1 MNCPRCGAKLG
12 SGVTFCFNCN
22 ADLRQ
27 PVASAPRPQE
37 GASQAGA
44 PDIVDAGV
52 VYGTPVAR
60 LCAAILDGIVIGI
73 VYGVITVVLTA
84 PLGGARGTE
93 TARALVQ
100 LAALPIYWLYFAG
113 FEAARGAT
121 PGKKTVGLRVTD
133 LDGAPIS
140 FGRAT
145 ARYFMKIP
153 GTLLLGIG
161 LLMVAFTKRRQ
172 GLHDVVARTVVIEAD
187 PQPQGAAESSVF
199 PLSKTVIW
207 LLNILATP
215 ITGAILY
222 YAWRRDHRR
231 AAKYANQASLISFA
245 LWVSV
250 AVAVAFTPRGPVTS
264 EDTIRLSA
272 SQFYRLTMREARG
285 TTYELEASAP
295 EAAILL
301 GCVNGAALPAQ
312 IVLTATGI
320 QDVANSKRIPGREL
334 GRVTGPVAGARLECV
349 IANPNATD
357 VNVRFKLAVR

>member
-1 MNCPRCGAKLG
+1 MNCPRCGTKLG

-27 PVASAPRPQE
+27 PVAPAPKPR
-37 GASQAGA
+37 AGA
-44 PDIVDAGV
+44 QEPVAPAVVDTDV

-60 LCAAILDGIVIGI
+60 LCAAILAGIVIGI
-73 VYGVITVVLTA
+73 VYAIITTVLTA
-84 PLGGARGTE
+84 PLGGAPGTE

-133 LDGAPIS
+133 LEGAPIS

-153 GTLLLGIG
+153 GTLLVGIG
-161 LLMVAFTKRRQ
+161 LLMIAFTKRRQ
-172 GLHDVVARTVVIEAD
+172 GLHDLVARTLVIEAD
-187 PQPQGAAESSVF
+187 PQPQGAAESSAF

-222 YAWRRDHRR
+222 YAWRRDHRQ
-231 AAKYANQASLISFA
+231 AAKYANQASLISFV
-245 LWVSV
+245 LWVTV
-250 AVAVAFTPRGPVTS
+250 AVAVAFVPRGPVSS
-264 EDTIRLSA
+264 EDTIRLSS
-272 SQFYRLTMREARG
+272 SQFYRLTLREARG

-301 GCVNGAALPAQ
+301 GCVTGAALPAQ

-320 QDVANSKRIPGREL
+320 QDVANSKRIAGREL
-334 GRVTGPVAGARLECV
+334 GRVTGPVTGARLECV
-349 IANPNATD
+349 IANPNPSD

>member
-1 MNCPRCGAKLG
+1 MNCPRCGTRLG

-27 PVASAPRPQE
+27 PVASAPRSRTGPE
-37 GASQAGA
+37 AVVAPPALGA
-44 PDIVDAGV
+44 DV
-52 VYGTPVAR
+52 VFGTPVAR
-60 LCAAILDGIVIGI
+60 LCAAILDGIVIGV
-73 VYGVITVVLTA
+73 VYGIITTLLTA
-84 PLGGARGTE
+84 PPVGASGTA

-121 PGKKTVGLRVTD
+121 PGKKTLGLRVTD

-153 GTLLLGIG
+153 GTLLVGVG
-161 LLMVAFTKRRQ
+161 LIMIAFTTRRQ
-172 GLHDVVARTVVIEAD
+172 GLHDVVARTIVIDAD
-187 PQPQGAAESSVF
+187 PQPRAGAESNVF

-215 ITGAILY
+215 IAGAILY
-222 YAWRRDHRR
+222 YAWRRNHRL
-231 AAKYANQASLISFA
+231 AAKYANQASLVSFA
-245 LWVSV
+245 LWVT
-250 AVAVAFTPRGPVTS
+250 AAVAFAFVPGGPVS
-264 EDTIRLSA
+264 KEDTIRLSS
-272 SQFYRLTMREARG
+272 SQFYRLTLREARA

-301 GCVNGAALPAQ
+301 GCVSGAALPAQ

-320 QDVANSKRIPGREL
+320 QDVANSKRIAGREPGRL
-334 GRVTGPVAGARLECV
+334 AGPVAGQRLECA

-357 VNVRFKLAVR
+357 VNVRFRLSVR